1 MASLSLSMATGRSEA
16 GDASVMLDRYYGH
29 GMGVISWAGRPSL
42 LLSTVRRVW
51 ERPSYYYLLQLLLQ
65 LLPTQQQRFIC
76 TMLKVDLMS
85 QRPRGV
91 FIDIEIFY
99 ISIG

>member
-1 MASLSLSMATGRSEA
+1 MGQASLPLSQPVNRAEGLGTAQHSATTTFFNCYSNCYNNN
-16 GDASVMLDRYYGH
+16 VC
-29 GMGVISWAGRPSL
+29 I
-42 LLSTVRRVW
+42 
-51 ERPSYYYLLQLLLQ
+51 
-65 LLPTQQQRFIC
+65 IC

>member
-1 MASLSLSMATGRSEA
+1 MGMAWVSYLGLGVPPAQ
-16 GDASVMLDRYYGH
+16 SVNRAEGLGTTQ
-29 GMGVISWAGRPSL
+29 L
-42 LLSTVRRVW
+42 LG
-51 ERPSYYYLLQLLLQ
+51 YYYLLQLLLQ

-85 QRPRGV
+85 ERPRGV